1 MFVEEGMLCW
11 ISREQLMLS
20 ASVQYQILLSFNS
33 RGSFCFALSTFSFQR
48 LCSLLGS
55 HASVMKFCFTLLFPF
70 DAHIQFPG
78 LVDIDLQDKM
88 SQKERPSL
96 QYQRFFKLLSRGA
109 QVPYGM
115 NTGVSMFEIICGIM
129 TLLLMNNLPGKLE
142 PKTLKDPIKI
152 SQYYFS
158 KSS

>member
-55 HASVMKFCFTLLFPF
+55 HASVMKFYFTLLFPF
-70 DAHIQFPG
+70 DSHIHFPG

-96 QYQRFFKLLSRGA
+96 QYQRFFKLLSRGTE
-109 QVPYGM
+109 VPYGM
-115 NTGVSMFEIICGIM
+115 NTGVSVFEIICGIT
-129 TLLLMNNLPGKLE
+129 TLLLINNLPGRLE

-152 SQYYFS
+152 SQCYFS